1 MWLLPLLALVFAG
14 VMFWLSTVPQSAL
27 YANNLDSVRRSSL
40 AAARSV
46 DAEMLGERGDHSW
59 GWLTRRIATQ
69 EGVWVQIIDDRGRI
83 VFSTDPAE
91 AETTPD
97 ITAPSCAVCHDGGPD
112 PVPDTA
118 LVRGPGGDSYQVLA
132 TPLRNR
138 EECRVCHETQDPNV
152 GVVLAG
158 QSVEPIRDLER
169 QVRVGI
175 IVAGVVCLLLT
186 LLTTRVV
193 LGRLLGKP
201 LGKLV
206 AGARAIGSGDLE
218 HRIELG
224 DRTELTV
231 LADALNFSTARF
243 AEMVRTVERQRD
255 EFETLYHFTD
265 QLSRAVRPEERR
277 LRAVGLATRF
287 LGAECVL
294 VQGEYQP
301 ETQTGEG
308 TITLRGAEGFEEQ
321 AFRFGPDF
329 QRGVP
334 TFLSGVIERWLKGEF
349 DDTDRMEEGWVVGY
363 PVQHGERQLGLLLLP
378 ATRDP
383 GDGEVEQEAPDPDL
397 VRALCRHIAI
407 ALEFSGMQGDLVA
420 QERLAAIGE
429 TIAGLAHCL
438 KNALNALRAGLFITD
453 RALVSGD
460 TKKLSRG
467 WGITKVG
474 IRQIEWL
481 SLDMLCYVKQSK
493 PDRKPTD
500 PNSVV
505 KEVVDLLR
513 EMATEKGVSLRVE
526 LDEEVGDESLDR
538 ATIYRALLNLV
549 TNAIDACTES
559 ESGDLIV
566 VRTRSEPDE
575 VVLTVEDN
583 GIGMTEEVRAKLFA
597 RFFSTKPGKG
607 IGLGLP
613 VVRKIVGEHGGTIDV
628 ESEPGRGSSFHIRLP
643 RDASS

>member
-1 MWLLPLLALVFAG
+1 M
-14 VMFWLSTVPQSAL
+14 
-27 YANNLDSVRRSSL
+27 
-40 AAARSV
+40 
-46 DAEMLGERGDHSW
+46 
-59 GWLTRRIATQ
+59 
-69 EGVWVQIIDDRGRI
+69 
-83 VFSTDPAE
+83 
-91 AETTPD
+91 
-97 ITAPSCAVCHDGGPD
+97 
-112 PVPDTA
+112 
-118 LVRGPGGDSYQVLA
+118 
-132 TPLRNR
+132 
-138 EECRVCHETQDPNV
+138 
-152 GVVLAG
+152 
-158 QSVEPIRDLER
+158 
-169 QVRVGI
+169 
-175 IVAGVVCLLLT
+175 
-186 LLTTRVV
+186 
-193 LGRLLGKP
+193 
-201 LGKLV
+201 
-206 AGARAIGSGDLE
+206 
-218 HRIELG
+218 
-224 DRTELTV
+224 
-231 LADALNFSTARF
+231 
-243 AEMVRTVERQRD
+243 
-255 EFETLYHFTD
+255 
-265 QLSRAVRPEERR
+265 
-277 LRAVGLATRF
+277 
-287 LGAECVL
+287 
-294 VQGEYQP
+294 QGE
-301 ETQTGEG
+301 
-308 TITLRGAEGFEEQ
+308 
-321 AFRFGPDF
+321 
-329 QRGVP
+329 
-334 TFLSGVIERWLKGEF
+334 
-349 DDTDRMEEGWVVGY
+349 
-363 PVQHGERQLGLLLLP
+363 
-378 ATRDP
+378 
-383 GDGEVEQEAPDPDL
+383 
-397 VRALCRHIAI
+397 
-407 ALEFSGMQGDLVA
+407 LVA